1 MVCLLWP
8 QCMTDD
14 DVVQGLENEVRELT
28 SLNADRVALIQVLAS
43 TINEIERNVAG
54 HLNAMRSSIA
64 QLNAGVEARSEAKN
78 ENAAS
83 EDTETDD
90 E

>member
-1 MVCLLWP
+1 MACVLWP

-14 DVVQGLENEVRELT
+14 DVVQRLENEVRELT
-28 SLNADRVALIQVLAS
+28 ILNADRVTLIQVLAS
-43 TINEIERNVAG
+43 TINEIERSVEG
-54 HLNAMRSSIA
+54 HLNAMRGSIA
-64 QLNAGVEARSEAKN
+64 QLNAGVEARSQPKN
-78 ENAAS
+78 ENATS

>member
-1 MVCLLWP
+1 MVYLLWP
-8 QCMTDD
+8 QYMTDD
-14 DVVQGLENEVRELT
+14 DAIQGLKNEVRELT
-28 SLNADRVALIQVLAS
+28 ILNADRVALIQVLAS
-43 TINEIERNVAG
+43 TVNEIERSVAG

>member
-14 DVVQGLENEVRELT
+14 DALQDLENQIRELT
-28 SLNADRVALIQVLAS
+28 ILNADRVALIQVLAS
-43 TINEIERNVAG
+43 TINEIERSVAG

-64 QLNAGVEARSEAKN
+64 QLNAGVEARSQPKN
-78 ENAAS
+78 ENAAT
-83 EDTETDD
+83 ENTETDD